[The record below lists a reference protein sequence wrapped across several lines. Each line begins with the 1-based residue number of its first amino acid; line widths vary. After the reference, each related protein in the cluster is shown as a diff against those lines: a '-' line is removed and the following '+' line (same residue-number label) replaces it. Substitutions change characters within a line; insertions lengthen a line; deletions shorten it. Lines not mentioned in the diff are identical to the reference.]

1 VGALISHRDFWKS
14 FMEKIKTIKRGQ
26 ALANAGEYG
35 PVWRISEGM
44 FRLERL
50 GMDGLSL
57 VQLGLPGDLL
67 GVEALCAEPYAYT
80 ITAITTGQAELV
92 TADHELS
99 RFGVVAKAYL
109 QQQRRTHDMMKLRG
123 GPVTDRLAHFLALLA
138 RNADGSERELDRRE
152 LPVLK
157 EIAAILDTATET
169 VCRELNAFLPARVYQ
184 RPTREGWSGGLDM
197 AMAA

>member
-1 VGALISHRDFWKS
+1 VGAHTSHPDFRKI
-14 FMEKIKTIKRGQ
+14 FMDKIKTIKRGQ
-26 ALANAGEYG
+26 VLVSAGEYG
-35 PVWRISEGM
+35 PVWRITEGM

-50 GMDGLSL
+50 SMDGMSL

-67 GVEALCAEPYAYT
+67 GVEALCAEPYAYI

-92 TADHELS
+92 DANHELS

-123 GPVTDRLAHFLALLA
+123 GPVNERLAHFLKLLA
-138 RNADGSERELDRRE
+138 RNVDGSECELDRRD

-184 RPTREGWSGGLDM
+184 RPAKREAWAGDEL

>member
-1 VGALISHRDFWKS
+1 MGAHIGHRDFRKS
-14 FMEKIKTIKRGQ
+14 CMKKLNTIKRGQ
-26 ALANAGEYG
+26 VLVNAGEYG
-35 PVWRISEGM
+35 PVWRITEGL
-44 FRLERL
+44 FRLERV

-92 TADHELS
+92 DATHELS

-123 GPVTDRLAHFLALLA
+123 GPVNERLAHFLKLLA
-138 RNADGSERELDRRE
+138 RNVDGSECELDRRD

-184 RPTREGWSGGLDM
+184 RPAKREAWAGDEL

>member
-1 VGALISHRDFWKS
+1 
-14 FMEKIKTIKRGQ
+14 
-26 ALANAGEYG
+26 
-35 PVWRISEGM
+35 
-44 FRLERL
+44 
-50 GMDGLSL
+50 LSL

-92 TADHELS
+92 DANHELS

-123 GPVTDRLAHFLALLA
+123 GPVTDRLAHFLKLLA
-138 RNADGSERELDRRE
+138 RNADGSEHPLERSD

-157 EIAAILDTATET
+157 EVASILDVATET
-169 VCRELNAFLPARVYQ
+169 VCRELNAFLPARVYH
-184 RPTREGWSGGLDM
+184 RPTKREAWVGGEL

>member
-1 VGALISHRDFWKS
+1 
-14 FMEKIKTIKRGQ
+14 MEKTNTIKRGQ
-26 ALANAGEYG
+26 VLANAGEHG
-35 PVWRISEGM
+35 PVWRITEGL
-44 FRLERL
+44 FRIERE

-92 TADHELS
+92 DANHELS
-99 RFGVVAKAYL
+99 RFGIVAKAYL

-123 GPVTDRLAHFLALLA
+123 GPVNERLAHFLKLLS
-138 RNADGSERELDRRE
+138 RNADGSERELDRRD
-152 LPVLK
+152 LPILK
-157 EIAAILDTATET
+157 EIGSILDTATET

-184 RPTREGWSGGLDM
+184 RPARTGWAGL
-197 AMAA
+197 AMAVAA